1 MPGKTRTIT
10 FLILATISGMSLWFM
25 TAAILPD
32 MVAEAGIGAERQ
44 ALLSSAVQAGFVLGA
59 LVIALSGIADRL
71 DPRWVLA
78 VCAVGTALSNA
89 ALLVVPIGGA
99 AAVGL
104 RFLTGALMAG
114 VYPVGMKL
122 AIGWGLRD
130 RGMLVGMLVGAL
142 TLGNSLPYLLAWL
155 GGANWRAAL
164 VAGST
169 VAGLGGV
176 LVVFTALGPH
186 HARATAFH
194 PRAVVLAWTDRRI
207 RAAFLGYLGH
217 MWELFALW
225 AWVGAAAAASYAV
238 TLADDEAIS
247 LGKLTAFLTI
257 AAGAPVCVWAGR
269 LADRIGK
276 ARVASVALVG
286 SATAAVLSAAAFGGP
301 VWLTL
306 GLFILWGIAV
316 IPDSAQFSALVA
328 DYAPPEHVGSLLT
341 LQTALGFMLTVATVH
356 FTPIVAQV
364 WGWPVLLAG
373 LAIGPAAG
381 LVAMVPLV
389 RRGTMDQPL
398 R

>member
-10 FLILATISGMSLWFM
+10 FLVLATISGMSLWFM

-32 MVAEAGIGAERQ
+32 MAAEAGIGAERQ
-44 ALLSSAVQAGFVLGA
+44 ALLSSAVQAGFVAGA

-71 DPRWVLA
+71 DPRRVFAL
-78 VCAVGTALSNA
+78 CAVGTALTNA
-89 ALLVVPIGGA
+89 ALLAVPVGGA
-99 AAVGL
+99 GAVAL
-104 RFLTGALMAG
+104 RFATGALMAG

-130 RGMLVGMLVGAL
+130 RGFLVGLLVGAL

-155 GGANWRAAL
+155 GGANWRLAL
-164 VAGST
+164 VAGSA
-169 VAGLGGV
+169 VALLGGV
-176 LVVFTALGPH
+176 LVFFTQLGPH
-186 HARATAFH
+186 HARAAAFH
-194 PRAVVLAWTDRRI
+194 PRAVMLAWTDRRI

-225 AWVGAAAAASYAV
+225 AWVGAAAAASYAF
-238 TLADDEAIS
+238 TMGADEAVS

-257 AAGAPVCVWAGR
+257 AAGAPVCVLAGK

-286 SATAAVLSAAAFGGP
+286 SATAAVMSAAAFGGP

-306 GLFILWGIAV
+306 GLFVVWGIAV

-328 DYAPPEHVGSLLT
+328 DYAPPEYAGSLLT
-341 LQTALGFMLTVATVH
+341 LQTALGFMLTIATVH
-356 FTPIVAQV
+356 FTPIIADA

-373 LAIGPAAG
+373 LSVGPALG

-389 RRGTMDQPL
+389 RGKSGDRS